1 MLRKTETAPVY
12 AMEAEEAVRANGFGM
27 RQKEEVYMSC
37 KNQSTGGGD
46 DSLEVKDGHSPFDR
60 SGTAWLLGN
69 AVRYLNSADKEA
81 EAEYQRV
88 IEVLRSS
95 GDLLKTVIGLFQH
108 VKSGDAALRWNA
120 LHVLGDAGG
129 DDAAEFLFQTAVGPL
144 SDTGEDL
151 GCETGRDMEILVCTM
166 AVHALHRLAA
176 RHSEASEAILGIVKT
191 RPAQPIL
198 IEAVKVAIELKL
210 EERVR
215 KLLAENDLWI
225 LSIGHRNTREVFVD
239 PERADGKE
247 RSFTPPKSGAL
258 YTAPNAGC
266 CKGKEN

>member
-1 MLRKTETAPVY
+1 
-12 AMEAEEAVRANGFGM
+12 MEAEEAVRANGFGM

-37 KNQSTGGGD
+37 KNESSGGGD
-46 DSLEVKDGHSPFDR
+46 DSLEVKNGHSPFDR
-60 SGTAWLLGN
+60 SGTAWLLSN

-81 EAEYQRV
+81 EAEYLRV
-88 IEVLRSS
+88 VEVLRLS
-95 GDLLKTVIGLFQH
+95 GSDLLKTVIGLFGH
-108 VKSGDAALRWNA
+108 VQSGDAALRWNA
-120 LHVLGDAGG
+120 LHVLGDAGS
-129 DDAAEFLFQTAVGPL
+129 DDAAEFLFRTAVGPL
-144 SDTGEDL
+144 SDTEGDL

-166 AVHALHRLAA
+166 AVHALHRLAG
-176 RHSEASEAILGIVKT
+176 RHPKAVEALLEIVKK

-210 EERVR
+210 EEKVR
-215 KLLAENDLWI
+215 ELLAENDLWI
-225 LSIGHRNTREVFVD
+225 LGISHRHVQEVFAD